1 MHVGYN
7 AAFQNPHDAL
17 DDEVV
22 YEHELRLCDLAVEL
36 GFESLWT
43 VEHHF
48 DDYTMCPD
56 PVQWLSYMAGK
67 HPNVLLGSGVVVL
80 PWHDPL
86 RVAEQ
91 VALLDHVSGGRM
103 ILGIGRGL
111 ARIEYDGFRVDMNTS
126 RERFVE
132 YARLVTDA
140 LETGYMEYDNEFGT
154 QPRRQIRPRP
164 AHSFRGRTYAAAVS
178 PESMPLMAGLG
189 IGVLVIPQKPWPT
202 VQQDL
207 ADVRAGLSRGQR
219 QRAAAPDL
227 GRVRV
232 LRRERRPGR
241 GDGAQVDRRELRL
254 GDAPLRVRRRTRTH
268 GVKGYEFYT
277 GITRY
282 VERHGAQGRDRRL
295 RQPHAVGHARPGPR
309 QVRAHAHDDR
319 DERDAARLQL
329 RRHAL
334 RRWPSAACA
343 CSPRRCSPS
352 CGVGPHHHCR
362 CRCTSAPAPEERTM
376 IEISAQA
383 QALLGSDAVAHVWT
397 NNPDGTPQVSVVW
410 LIARGDEILFG
421 TDARSQKA
429 RNLAR
434 DDRIVL
440 SIEDVERNERGF
452 QRHLVLRG
460 SATIDPGPDPLLMD
474 QLARKYLGLD
484 RHPLALRDSPSSVV
498 VRVAIERISGVGPWI
513 DA

>member
-17 DDEVV
+17 GDDAV
-22 YEHELRLCDLAVEL
+22 YENELRLCDLAVEL

-67 HPNVLLGSGVVVL
+67 HPDVLLGSGVIVL

-91 VALLDHVSGGRM
+91 VALLDHVSHGRM

-132 YARLVTDA
+132 YARLISEA

-164 AHSFRGRTYAAAVS
+164 VRSFRGRTYAAAVS

-202 VQQDL
+202 VQQDIAEYERVL
-207 ADVRAGLSRGQR
+207 PRGQR
-219 QRAAAPDL
+219 QRTAAADL
-227 GRVRV
+227 GRLRV

-241 GDGAQVDRRELRL
+241 GDGPQVDR
-254 GDAPLRVRRRTRTH
+254 
-268 GVKGYEFYT
+268 
-277 GITRY
+277 
-282 VERHGAQGRDRRL
+282 
-295 RQPHAVGHARPGPR
+295 
-309 QVRAHAHDDR
+309 
-319 DERDAARLQL
+319 
-329 RRHAL
+329 
-334 RRWPSAACA
+334 
-343 CSPRRCSPS
+343 
-352 CGVGPHHHCR
+352 
-362 CRCTSAPAPEERTM
+362 
-376 IEISAQA
+376 
-383 QALLGSDAVAHVWT
+383 
-397 NNPDGTPQVSVVW
+397 
-410 LIARGDEILFG
+410 
-421 TDARSQKA
+421 
-429 RNLAR
+429 
-434 DDRIVL
+434 
-440 SIEDVERNERGF
+440 
-452 QRHLVLRG
+452 
-460 SATIDPGPDPLLMD
+460 
-474 QLARKYLGLD
+474 
-484 RHPLALRDSPSSVV
+484 
-498 VRVAIERISGVGPWI
+498 
-513 DA
+513 

>member
-17 DDEVV
+17 GDDAV
-22 YEHELRLCDLAVEL
+22 YENELRLCDLAVEL

-67 HPNVLLGSGVVVL
+67 HPDVLLGSGVIVL

-91 VALLDHVSGGRM
+91 VALLDHVSRGRM

-132 YARLVTDA
+132 YARLISEA

-164 AHSFRGRTYAAAVS
+164 VRSFRGRTYAAAVS

-202 VQQDL
+202 VQQDVAEYERVYREVNGGDPPRPISGGFVFCDES
-207 ADVRAGLSRGQR
+207 ADRAEEMARTWIGENYASVMRHYEF
-219 QRAAAPDL
+219 AAAPH
-227 GRVRV
+227 
-232 LRRERRPGR
+232 E
-241 GDGAQVDRRELRL
+241 
-254 GDAPLRVRRRTRTH
+254 

-282 VERHGAQGRDRRL
+282 VERHGVQG
-295 RQPHAVGHARPGPR
+295 AI
-309 QVRAHAHDDR
+309 DDFVNLMPWGTP
-319 DERDAARLQL
+319 DQILAKFE
-329 RRHAL
+329 HM
-334 RRWPSAACA
+334 
-343 CSPRRCSPS
+343 
-352 CGVGPHHHCR
+352 
-362 CRCTSAPAPEERTM
+362 RTM
-376 IEISAQA
+376 IDMSGLLPGFSYGGMPYDLAEAQHAAVRRAGAARAQELGRPAAAGARHPGRPALTRRSPAACGSARS
-383 QALLGSDAVAHVWT
+383 LRRRYCRGVPTSHRGFAVATFDVHIKGGTIVDGTRVPRFRADVWIKDGRIAQIGGRAPGSRRAGHRRRRVDRRARASSICT
-397 NNPDGTPQVSVVW
+397 PTTTPRSAGIRTARSPDGT
-410 LIARGDEILFG
+410 A
-421 TDARSQKA
+421 
-429 RNLAR
+429 
-434 DDRIVL
+434 
-440 SIEDVERNERGF
+440 
-452 QRHLVLRG
+452 
-460 SATIDPGPDPLLMD
+460 
-474 QLARKYLGLD
+474 
-484 RHPLALRDSPSSVV
+484 
-498 VRVAIERISGVGPWI
+498 
-513 DA
+513 

>member
-7 AAFQNPHDAL
+7 AAFQNPHDGL
-17 DDEVV
+17 DDHVV
-22 YEHELRLCDLAVEL
+22 YENELRLCDVAVEL

-67 HPNVLLGSGVVVL
+67 HPNVLLGSGVIVL

-132 YARLVTDA
+132 YARLITEA

-202 VQQDL
+202 VQQDVATYETVYRDVNGSEPPRPISGGFVFCDES
-207 ADVRAGLSRGQR
+207 ADRAEEMAHKWIGENYSSVMRHYEF
-219 QRAAAPDL
+219 AAAPH
-227 GRVRV
+227 
-232 LRRERRPGR
+232 E
-241 GDGAQVDRRELRL
+241 
-254 GDAPLRVRRRTRTH
+254 

-282 VERHGAQGRDRRL
+282 VERHGEQG
-295 RQPHAVGHARPGPR
+295 AI
-309 QVRAHAHDDR
+309 DDFVNLMPWGTP
-319 DERDAARLQL
+319 DQILGKFE
-329 RRHAL
+329 HM
-334 RRWPSAACA
+334 
-343 CSPRRCSPS
+343 
-352 CGVGPHHHCR
+352 
-362 CRCTSAPAPEERTM
+362 RTM
-376 IEISAQA
+376 IGMNGLLPGFSYGGMPYDLAERSLRLFAAKVLPELKRWQA
-383 QALLGSDAVAHVWT
+383 
-397 NNPDGTPQVSVVW
+397 P
-410 LIARGDEILFG
+410 
-421 TDARSQKA
+421 
-429 RNLAR
+429 
-434 DDRIVL
+434 
-440 SIEDVERNERGF
+440 
-452 QRHLVLRG
+452 
-460 SATIDPGPDPLLMD
+460 PLQMPS
-474 QLARKYLGLD
+474 
-484 RHPLALRDSPSSVV
+484 PLALG
-498 VRVAIERISGVGPWI
+498 A
-513 DA
+513 